1 MHSFCSLDS
10 FFFVY
15 DQIKHLGSGNFPLM
29 SPITPNRYVCRYH
42 PFSRPLSLHIV
53 FNRIEQPAC
62 LPHSLYTIY
71 PTDSDVSTVNPP
83 QPLASKAVVLKA
95 EEYFIM
101 QERDYPNR
109 TYEKPKGDVGRSDPK
124 RGYSL
129 GAALMWPTE
138 VYREVQVGFFGIS
151 SFFIYFQLNLA

>member
-1 MHSFCSLDS
+1 MIRLNT
-10 FFFVY
+10 
-15 DQIKHLGSGNFPLM
+15 SGMVISAM
-29 SPITPNRYVCRYH
+29 SPITPNRYVRRYH